1 MWIYNGIKLGIYM
14 KVITLSP
21 THMSSLNKAMSENI
35 EDPSFTLYAREHEKH
50 GHNYPAVIIFE
61 PSQHNIFYWPLY
73 ECTLLCVVMIAPLQR
88 LSILQVVCCG

>member
-14 KVITLSP
+14 KVITLST

-61 PSQHNIFYWPLY
+61 PSQTQYF
-73 ECTLLCVVMIAPLQR
+73 LLATV
-88 LSILQVVCCG
+88 